1 MRVPA
6 GDGAARISRREDQR
20 ALWRPTAMAAL
31 ELESIATEL
40 HFVRDHFPAPSI
52 DAATW
57 SVELTGDGQRLSVDL
72 DQVRILPQRRLSVV
86 LECAGHRR
94 AEFDPVPAGVPWAC
108 GAVAEARWTGTR
120 LGPLLRRV
128 GIPDWATEVVLE
140 GCDCGQVDGFDG
152 IHRFARSLPVDKALH
167 HDVILAYE
175 MNGEPIPVDRG
186 GPVRAIVPGWYATDS
201 VKWLDRIWFTSEP
214 FGGVFQAHD
223 YRLKAPGEPGPGRRM
238 TTVPVHALITRP
250 EDGEEIRSEDRPII
264 RGVAWGGAGGVARVQ
279 VRIDAGPWLEASLA
293 SPRGPYARTQW
304 TLDCHLTSGTHEISC
319 RAIDMAERSQPD
331 RPPANERG
339 YANNAIHRVRMRR
352 V

>member
-1 MRVPA
+1 MRRPA
-6 GDGAARISRREDQR
+6 GGQAAPLQRRDDER
-20 ALWRPTAMAAL
+20 ALWRPTPLAAL
-31 ELESIATEL
+31 ELESIPSEL

-52 DAATW
+52 EPATW
-57 SVELTGDGQRLSVDL
+57 SLELTGDRQTLTLDL
-72 DQVRILPQRRLSVV
+72 DQVRLLPQRRLSVV

-94 AEFDPVPAGVPWAC
+94 AEFDPLPTGVPWAC

-128 GIPDWATEVVLE
+128 GIPEWATEVVLE
-140 GCDCGQVDGFDG
+140 GSDCGPVVGFEG

-223 YRLKAPGEPGPGRRM
+223 YRLKSSGEPGPGRRM
-238 TTVPVHALITRP
+238 TTVPVHALITAP
-250 EDGEEIRSEDRPII
+250 QAGEAIQLHGLTGV
-264 RGVAWGGAGGVARVQ
+264 RGVAWGGTGGVARVQ
-279 VRIDAGPWLEASLA
+279 VRVDAGPWLEARLA
-293 SPRGPYARTQW
+293 PPRGPYARSTW
-304 TLDCHLTSGTHEISC
+304 ELECHLASGMHEISC
-319 RAIDMAERSQPD
+319 RAIDMAGRTQPD
-331 RPPANERG
+331 HPPANERG